1 MVYEWLHARLKEG
14 AEKIPIHFDPFAM
27 PRPSPLVFLLLLFFS
42 LTALSPAVF
51 SPAGAHEIRPA
62 IVTADF
68 QSGGEYTIELS
79 GNLEA
84 LLAGIGSQHDDTDD
98 SPLAQTYNE
107 LRRLSSE
114 ALTARVE
121 AFLPRF
127 LDGVDIRF
135 DDVRSQPRLD
145 RVQAPTVGDPDLA
158 RTTTLILKGQTPPGA
173 PLFTWR
179 YNPAFGDSVLRV
191 RRADDGKMAAFWLKN
206 GERSP
211 PVPVTGAPPPSTMN
225 TALRYIG
232 VGFAH
237 ILPLGLDH
245 VLFVLG
251 LFLLSTRL
259 RPLIIQ
265 VTNFTIAHTITL
277 GFSMAGVFSLPATLV
292 EPLIAL
298 SIVFVALENW
308 FTDRLTPWR
317 PYIVFGF
324 GLIHGLGFAGV
335 LQELGL
341 DPSDFVLSLVS
352 FNIGVELGQLAVILA
367 AYALVGF
374 WFGRKSWYRPA
385 VVRPASALIA
395 LVGLFWFVERLT

>member
-1 MVYEWLHARLKEG
+1 
-14 AEKIPIHFDPFAM
+14 M
-27 PRPSPLVFLLLLFFS
+27 PR
-42 LTALSPAVF
+42 LSPIAVILSIF
-51 SPAGAHEIRPA
+51 LPWTGPAPAEAHEIRPA
-62 IVTADF
+62 IVTAVFHD
-68 QSGGEYTIELS
+68 GGNYTIEFT

-98 SPLAQTYNE
+98 SPLAQTYNQFRK
-107 LRRLSSE
+107 LPPAR
-114 ALTARVE
+114 LTARINTF
-121 AFLPRF
+121 APRL
-127 LDGVDIRF
+127 LDGLEIAF
-135 DDVRSQPRLD
+135 DGMRSRPALEE
-145 RVQAPTVGDPDLA
+145 VQAPAVGDPDLA
-158 RTTTLILKGQTPPGA
+158 RTTTLILKGRTPPGA

-179 YNPAFGDSVLRV
+179 YDPAFGDSVLRV
-191 RRADDGKMAAFWLKN
+191 RRADDGRMAAFWLKN

-211 PVPVTGAPPPSTMN
+211 PVPVTGAPPPGVME
-225 TALRYIG
+225 TAWRYIG

-259 RPLIIQ
+259 RPLIVQ

-277 GFSMAGVFSLPATLV
+277 GLSMAGVFSLPAALV

-298 SIVFVALENW
+298 SIVFIAAENW

-324 GLIHGLGFAGV
+324 GLVHGLGFAGV
-335 LQELGL
+335 LRELGL
-341 DPSDFVLSLVS
+341 AQSDFLLSLVS
-352 FNIGVELGQLAVILA
+352 FNIGVELGQLTVILA
-367 AYALVGF
+367 AYCVAGF
-374 WFGRKSWYRPA
+374 WLCDKPWYRAA

-395 LVGLFWFVERLT
+395 LAGLFWFVERIV

>member
-1 MVYEWLHARLKEG
+1 MSRL
-14 AEKIPIHFDPFAM
+14 
-27 PRPSPLVFLLLLFFS
+27 SPVAVLLLFFIS
-42 LTALSPAVF
+42 LVAL

-62 IVTADF
+62 IVTAEF
-68 QSGGEYTIELS
+68 QQSGDYTIEFS

-107 LRRLSSE
+107 FRRLSSD
-114 ALTARVE
+114 ALTARIK
-121 AFLPRF
+121 AFVPRF

-135 DDVRSQPRLD
+135 DDVRSRPRLES
-145 RVQAPTVGDPDLA
+145 VQAPPVGDADLA
-158 RTTTLILKGQTPPGA
+158 RTTTLILKGSTPPGA

-179 YNPAFGDSVLRV
+179 YDPAFGDSVLRV
-191 RRADDGKMAAFWLKN
+191 RRADDDKMAAFWLKN

-211 PVPVTGAPPPSTMN
+211 PVAVTGVPPLKMMD

-259 RPLIIQ
+259 RPLVVQ

-277 GFSMAGVFSLPATLV
+277 GLSMAGVLSLPAELV

-298 SIVFVALENW
+298 SIVFIALENW
-308 FTDRLTPWR
+308 FTDKLTPWR

-324 GLIHGLGFAGV
+324 GLVHGLGFAGV
-335 LQELGL
+335 LRELGL
-341 DPSDFVLSLVS
+341 EQSDFLFSLVS
-352 FNIGVELGQLAVILA
+352 FNVGVELGQLAVILA
-367 AYALVGF
+367 AYGLAGF
-374 WFGRKSWYRPA
+374 WFGNKPWYRA
-385 VVRPASALIA
+385 VVVRPASALIA
-395 LVGLFWFVERLT
+395 LAGLFWFVERLI